1 MKKIYLFILLFLF
14 LITTTQHSAKEIL
27 IYADSIDY
35 DAQNNIIGKGNV
47 KIISENEVIMS
58 DLVIINE
65 KTNKTTLPKDFSY
78 KDDKNNYYFGTSG
91 EFSNN
96 FENGIINNIKM
107 LLNDGSRIVG
117 TKGFKT
123 GKIDLI
129 DKGVYSPCESKI
141 QIKNFICPIWQIEA
155 EKVLHD
161 REKLFLYQKH
171 AKMRILNLPV
181 YYLPYV
187 VSPSPLR
194 KKRKSGFLNPT
205 ISTMFL
211 GTKTSQMVSFPYYFA
226 IAEDKELLLTPT
238 LHYGGG
244 VDASQRV
251 VGVYD
256 QLISGGA
263 IGIKMAADTNLEND
277 NNESW
282 LRDASIITNF
292 NKNLNEKF
300 RVNLNSAF
308 QTSPTYLRRSDQNN
322 FLNRKTSLST
332 SVNLDGYNLR
342 KFDDHLHANITGYQ
356 VVRNGEDNKTTP
368 TTFPYVK
375 FSAGTQTIDK
385 TKYNQKVS
393 FYNIFRDKAT
403 DVHAQQQQ
411 KIYHNLSTDYEF
423 YKLKSKINFKT
434 ELLSQFYNIE
444 NKRVISEP
452 DYSGTY
458 SRIFPMSGLII
469 KTPVINR
476 KYNLNIVP
484 TVSFILNGGQ
494 SSSNKVSNEESS
506 NNSYSLLNVGDL
518 NRYTGTDKLDNSK
531 RVNYGVDLNTD
542 AIKLS
547 LSQSYEFDAN
557 SNYNNDVGLKDY
569 MSDLLGSFSFSGAN
583 NTLDHNFRFN
593 VDQGL
598 INNQSLSYVNN
609 SKIGKS
615 QITYHQQRVE
625 TNSILETGSETLG
638 INFTSNKFLN
648 YSKIR
653 FESSFDLIKDDPT
666 KYIFGYSY
674 FDECF
679 GVNLDFNRSF
689 YSDRD
694 LKPADTLTL
703 MFSFKYLG
711 SYKSTNL
718 AVSEID
724 KQDIQWESGSV
735 DEAKFD

>member
-1 MKKIYLFILLFLF
+1 
-14 LITTTQHSAKEIL
+14 
-27 IYADSIDY
+27 
-35 DAQNNIIGKGNV
+35 
-47 KIISENEVIMS
+47 MS

-65 KTNKTTLPKDFSY
+65 KTNKTTLPINFSY

-91 EFSNN
+91 EFTNN
-96 FENGIINNIKM
+96 FENGVINDVKI

-129 DKGVYSPCESKI
+129 NKGVYSPCTSKI

-161 REKLFLYQKH
+161 REQLFIFQKH

-181 YYLPYV
+181 YYIPYM

-211 GTKTSQMVSFPYYFA
+211 GTKASQMLALPYYFA

-238 LHYGGG
+238 MNYGGG
-244 VDASQRV
+244 VDSSQRV

-263 IGIKMAADTNLEND
+263 IGIKISTDTNLEKD
-277 NNESW
+277 NNENW
-282 LRDASIITNF
+282 LEDASIITNF

-300 RVNLNSAF
+300 KINLNSAF
-308 QTSPTYLRRSDQNN
+308 QTSPTYLRRTDQNN
-322 FLNRKTSLST
+322 FLNRRTSLST
-332 SVNLDGYNLR
+332 TVNLDGYNLR
-342 KFDDHLHANITGYQ
+342 KFDDHLHTNISGYQ
-356 VVRNGEDNKTTP
+356 VVRNAEDNKTTP
-368 TTFPYVK
+368 TTFPFIKY
-375 FSAGTQTIDK
+375 SAGTQIIGR

-403 DVHAQQQQ
+403 SVHAQQQQ

-423 YKLKSKINFKT
+423 YRLKSKLNFKT
-434 ELLSQFYNIE
+434 ELLSQSYNIE
-444 NKRVISEP
+444 NKKVISES

-469 KTPVINR
+469 ETPIINR
-476 KYNLNIVP
+476 KNNIRIEP
-484 TVSFILNGGQ
+484 KVSFIINGSQ
-494 SSSNKVSNEESS
+494 PSSNKVSNEESS
-506 NNSYSLLNVGDL
+506 NNSYSLLNVGAL

-531 RVNYGVDLNTD
+531 RVNYGIGLNKD
-542 AIKLS
+542 PIKFS

-557 SNYNNDVGLKDY
+557 SNYNKDVGLKDY
-569 MSDLLGSFSFSGAN
+569 MSDLLGSFTFSGTN
-583 NTLDHNFRFN
+583 NSLGHNFRFN

-598 INNQSLSYVNN
+598 INSQSLSYENTN
-609 SKIGKS
+609 KIGKTK
-615 QITYHQQRVE
+615 INYYQQRVE
-625 TNSILETGSETLG
+625 NNSILESGSETLG
-638 INFTSNKFLN
+638 INFSSNKFLN
-648 YSKIR
+648 YSKINLS
-653 FESSFDLIKDDPT
+653 SSFDLIKDDPT
-666 KYIFGYSY
+666 SYTFGYSY

-679 GVNLDFNRSF
+679 GINLDFNRSF

-694 LKPADTLTL
+694 LKPRDTLSL

-718 AVSEID
+718 AVSELD
-724 KQDIQWESGSV
+724 KQDIRWESSGI
-735 DEAKFD
+735 DDAKFN